1 MHALPAVMVALL
13 LLAGVAR
20 SQEPRLTDEQVA
32 RVRMLALDNI
42 SRALCGAAPCAPA
55 SATEQASPPLT
66 LDETRR
72 VMARGMI
79 SEAGEQCGLDWRMSN
94 FLPMMTYW
102 RHIMKKDER
111 QLALIGL
118 VHGIAQGFARSD
130 TAMVCTPQMRES
142 IARQL
147 TFEP

>member
-1 MHALPAVMVALL
+1 V
-13 LLAGVAR
+13 
-20 SQEPRLTDEQVA
+20 
-32 RVRMLALDNI
+32 
-42 SRALCGAAPCAPA
+42 PA
-55 SATEQASPPLT
+55 SATEQVSPPLT

-79 SEAGEQCGLDWRMSN
+79 SEAGEQCGLDWRISN